1 MSKLRN
7 KWNETPLSVKA
18 ATAYTISNILLKGL
32 SFITMPLF
40 TSLLTKEQYGQY
52 TVYQSWSGIMTILLT
67 LNLAYGSFSRAMI
80 RFEDRRDRYI
90 SSVQGICTTLTFVFI
105 LIYLPFMGF
114 FNQLFEMP
122 TWLVLVMVTEILA
135 HNSVLLWTGKKRFEY
150 KYKSV
155 VALTLFISLISPLLA
170 FLLVISSTEKGYM
183 RIIGY
188 AAPTIAVGSFLY
200 ILNQFRGKAFFSKE
214 FWKYAL
220 GFNLPLLLYYLSQ
233 TIFNQSDRIMIS
245 HIEGTDKAALYGVA
259 YNLAMLMTLVLNS
272 LNNSYVPWFYGKLR
286 DGKQKE
292 NVKVS
297 TLIALIMSLSI
308 IFVVWFAPEIIT
320 IMTAASGYEEAIAVV
335 PPVAASLLLLYYS
348 QLFINVEFY
357 YERKFALAV
366 SSVFAAVLNIVLNA
380 ILIPVYGFVAA
391 GYTTLFSYLVFAG
404 ANYIS
409 MRRILK
415 QNYVKNDFYDYKML
429 ILILLVFFGASAL
442 GMALY
447 AHLIPRIIVTL
458 VVLSVMIVFRKQLF
472 GVLKGLII

>member
-1 MSKLRN
+1 MSKLGK
-7 KWNETPLSVKA
+7 KWDETPLSVKA

-52 TVYQSWSGIMTILLT
+52 TVYQSWSGILTILLT

-80 RFEDRRDRYI
+80 RFEDRRDRYL
-90 SSVQGICTTLTFVFI
+90 SSVQGICTALTVVFL

-114 FNQLFEMP
+114 FNQLFELP
-122 TWLVLVMVTEILA
+122 TGLVLVMVTEILA

-155 VALTLFISLISPLLA
+155 VFLTLAISLISPLLA
-170 FLLVISSTEKGYM
+170 FLLVISHTEKGYM
-183 RIIGY
+183 RILGY
-188 AAPTIAVGSFLY
+188 AIPTIAAGAFLY
-200 ILNQFRGKAFFSKE
+200 ILNQFRGKAFFDKE
-214 FWKYAL
+214 LWKYAL
-220 GFNLPLLLYYLSQ
+220 GFNVPLLLYYLSQ

-259 YNLAMLMTLVLNS
+259 YNLAMLMTLVLTA
-272 LNNSYVPWFYGKLR
+272 LNNSYVPWFYGKLK
-286 DGKQKE
+286 DGRQKE
-292 NVKVS
+292 NRTVS
-297 TLIALIMSLSI
+297 TLIALIMSLAI

-320 IMTAASGYEEAIAVV
+320 VMTAASGYEEAIAVV

-357 YERKFALAV
+357 YERKRSLAI
-366 SSVFAAVLNIVLNA
+366 SSIFAAVLNIVLNA
-380 ILIPVYGFVAA
+380 LLIPVYGFVAA

-404 ANYIS
+404 ANYIA
-409 MRRILK
+409 MRLILK
-415 QNYVKNDFYDYKML
+415 KEGVADDFYDYKML
-429 ILILLVFFGASAL
+429 MLILLIFVAASAL

-447 AHLIPRIIVTL
+447 GYLIPRIIVTL
-458 VVLSVMIVFRKQLF
+458 LVLSVMIVFRKRLF
-472 GVLKGLII
+472 GVLKTIKD